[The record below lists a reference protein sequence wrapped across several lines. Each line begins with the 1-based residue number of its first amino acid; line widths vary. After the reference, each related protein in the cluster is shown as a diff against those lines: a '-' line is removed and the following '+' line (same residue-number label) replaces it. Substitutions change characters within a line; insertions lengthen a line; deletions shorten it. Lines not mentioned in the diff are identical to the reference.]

1 MLAWLGL
8 GTIVVFIV
16 LVMTKKLWA
25 VPALIL
31 VPLVFGLI
39 GSLTGAFD
47 ADLGEMMISGI
58 VSTAPTAV
66 MLGFALLFF
75 LVMTECGLF
84 EPLIRRI
91 LKIVGDDPVKIVM
104 GTAILVLFISLDGDG
119 STAVFVVF
127 SAMYPIYRA
136 VRINPLI
143 MAVLCAIIC
152 PTMNWLPW
160 GGPAARM
167 ATALRID
174 ISDVVLPMLP
184 AQLLTFA
191 TAFVFAYIMGR
202 RERSRINALKAQE
215 GAVVDEEGE
224 QVITQTRVP
233 TPTKNVWFN
242 LILTLAFIGSMVV
255 ELLPL
260 PALAMIAFSIAVT
273 VNWPDVSVQAE
284 KLKPHGW
291 TVVTVVILIL
301 AAGAFTG
308 IINES
313 GMVQAMADSLV
324 ALLPSGLGGTF
335 SLITSLVSFPLLFI
349 LSNDG
354 FYFGIVPILAQ
365 TGAAYGIPP
374 EVIAH
379 SVLPGIFLH
388 TLSPLNPPLYLAA
401 ALLRKDFGTLWRFA
415 FPWAIG
421 IALASTLAA
430 VITGVVWV
438 A

>member
-31 VPLVFGLI
+31 VPVVFGLLGGFGADI
-39 GSLTGAFD
+39 GDMA
-47 ADLGEMMISGI
+47 ISGI
-58 VSTAPTAV
+58 VDTAPTAV

-91 LKIVGDDPVKIVM
+91 LRVVGDDPVRIVM
-104 GTAILVLFISLDGDG
+104 GTAVLILFISLDGDG
-119 STAVFVVF
+119 STAVFITF

-136 VRINPLI
+136 VRINPII
-143 MAVLCAIIC
+143 MGVLCAMIA
-152 PTMNWLPW
+152 PAMNWLPW

-184 AQLLTFA
+184 AQILTFA
-191 TAFVFAYIMGR
+191 AAFVLAYVMGR
-202 RERSRINALKAQE
+202 RERRRINALKAQE
-215 GAVVDEEGE
+215 ALAANESGE
-224 QVITQTRVP
+224 PFAPEPRVP

-242 LILTLAFIGSMVV
+242 LVLTVVFILSMVA

-260 PALAMIAFSIAVT
+260 PVLAMLAFSIAVT
-273 VNWPDVSVQAE
+273 VNWPKVSVQAE
-284 KLKPHGW
+284 KLKPHAW
-291 TVVTVVILIL
+291 TVVTVIILIL

-308 IINES
+308 IINET
-313 GMVQAMADSLV
+313 GMVSAMSDSLV
-324 ALLPSGLGGTF
+324 AILPTDIGRSF
-335 SLITSLVSFPLLFI
+335 SVITSLVSFPLLFV
-349 LSNDG
+349 LSNDA
-354 FYFGIVPILAQ
+354 FYFGVVPILAEA
-365 TGAAYGIPP
+365 GASFGIPP

-401 ALLRKDFGTLWRFA
+401 ALLRVDFGALWRYA
-415 FPWAIG
+415 FPWAVG
-421 IALASTLAA
+421 IALASTVAG
-430 VITGVVWV
+430 VVTGVVWLF
-438 A
+438 